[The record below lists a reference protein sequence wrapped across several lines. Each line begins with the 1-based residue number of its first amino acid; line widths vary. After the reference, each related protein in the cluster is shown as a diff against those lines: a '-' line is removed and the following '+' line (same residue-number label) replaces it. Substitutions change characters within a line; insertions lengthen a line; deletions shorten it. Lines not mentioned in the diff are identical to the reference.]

1 MKFSLPLNA
10 CVLAA
15 GLGYFC
21 AALPAVALDDPAETS
36 ISPRDGQRDFDFNF
50 GVWKTEIRRILN
62 PLSGSTRSME
72 LSGTVTVRKIWDG
85 RGQIEEIEA
94 DGPEGHWEGMTLFLY
109 NPESHQWTQTFA
121 DGKNGLLTTPVI
133 GSFKNGRGELYAQE
147 TLGGGRTI
155 LVRAVW
161 SDITPNSHRF
171 EEAYSDDGG
180 KSWAPVFIA
189 SLTRLK

>member
-1 MKFSLPLNA
+1 MKFSLHLNA

-15 GLGYFC
+15 GLGSFC
-21 AALPAVALDDPAETS
+21 AALPAVAADAPAETS
-36 ISPRDGQRDFDFNF
+36 ATLRDGQHDFDFNY

-62 PLSGSTRSME
+62 PLAGSTRSMQ
-72 LSGTVTVRKIWDG
+72 LSGTVTVRKVWDG

-109 NPESHQWTQTFA
+109 NPEAHQWTQTFA

-147 TLGGGRTI
+147 TLSSGRTV
-155 LVRAVW
+155 LVRTVW
-161 SDITPNSHRF
+161 SDITPNSHHF